1 MVISIIIGI
10 VVLVIAFVIY
20 REYKNEKRYQEE
32 RAQEQERKKRK
43 IEPKV
48 TTRPSQSR
56 PMPQETPSTK
66 EKPKEPAP
74 QPKQESRP
82 AQPAQAPKSEPT
94 PKKEVSTA
102 APKATTPPPSK
113 PAVEEK
119 EIELPKGEYPEFNY
133 SRLKEMG
140 LSEEEALEFIQEL
153 IPQIGDQIPLL
164 DEAMA
169 IPDFHQMER
178 LTHSIKGSSTTI
190 GTGGVSD
197 LLVDYNTYLKTGDEV
212 KVAEAYQAHL
222 KRYYE
227 LLKKQFPKES

>member
-32 RAQEQERKKRK
+32 RAQEQERKKRR

-56 PMPQETPSTK
+56 PMPQENPSTK

-94 PKKEVSTA
+94 PKKET
-102 APKATTPPPSK
+102 TTPPPSK
-113 PAVEEK
+113 PAVIEK